1 MKRRSGSNTPIMLA
15 LLAVV
20 VFSLGYYLSIQKEGL
35 GGGPGPF
42 KPRPKKTYYF
52 YGTRKNYDSFEEYNV
67 VRRQFIDQQNKQR
80 DENIANLERK
90 VPTKSSSTQDI
101 VSWISDYLKNNNL
114 FGWK

>member
-42 KPRPKKTYYF
+42 KPRPKKRIIF
-52 YGTRKNYDSFEEYNV
+52 M
-67 VRRQFIDQQNKQR
+67 
-80 DENIANLERK
+80 
-90 VPTKSSSTQDI
+90 VPVKI
-101 VSWISDYLKNNNL
+101 MILLKNIM
-114 FGWK
+114 W